1 VTAFSG
7 NWFQRRAARRKAAS
21 DAYRGLLRHALDP
34 VHYREFGVPDTFDGR
49 ARMVTLL
56 TSLACVRLSQLG
68 GPEAAGLIERLDA
81 LVLDGFDA
89 AYREKGVG
97 DASIARKVRA
107 LAQGH
112 AGLGKALFAA
122 LTAPDSAA
130 KPQSVAEIL
139 RRNGAAAP
147 DRIDALAAALAGLLA
162 RFERQPDDEILHG
175 RFDWAGAGAAARR
188 PADHGRI

>member
-34 VHYREFGVPDTFDGR
+34 GHYRDLGVPDTFEGR

-56 TSLACVRLSQLG
+56 TSLACVRLSRLG
-68 GPEAAGLIERLDA
+68 GAEAAGLIERLDA

-122 LTAPDSAA
+122 LTAPDCPE
-130 KPQSVAEIL
+130 KLQSVAEIL
-139 RRNGAAAP
+139 RRNGVAAP
-147 DRIDALAAALAGLLA
+147 ERIDALAAALNGLLA
-162 RFERQPDDEILHG
+162 RLERQPDDEILHG
-175 RFDWAGAGAAARR
+175 KFDWASTSAISTS
-188 PADHGRI
+188 PQS

>member
-1 VTAFSG
+1 MTAFSG

-34 VHYREFGVPDTFDGR
+34 SHYRDLGVPDTFEGR

-56 TSLACVRLSQLG
+56 TSLACVRLSRMG
-68 GPEAAGLIERLDA
+68 GAEAAGLIERLDA

-107 LAQGH
+107 LAQNH

-122 LTAPDSAA
+122 LTAPET
-130 KPQSVAEIL
+130 PEQLENVAGVL
-139 RRNGAAAP
+139 RRNGVAAP
-147 DRIDALAAALAGLLA
+147 DRIDALAAALGGFLA
-162 RFERQPDDEILHG
+162 HLARQPDDQILHG
-175 RFDWAGAGAAARR
+175 RFDWSGAAADSGAVPR
-188 PADHGRI
+188 